1 MAGERDKDTE
11 QLLPWLANET
21 LQGEE
26 ARAAETLAKE
36 SSMAAQDLEFM
47 RGLRAQMKT
56 MEAANSPGALGWRR
70 LQQQIARDRRPAI
83 RSTGWRNIAAIAA
96 AVIILLQAGIIG
108 YQWSQGPVTPAGGD
122 GATLQVRFAPDASET
137 AIREL
142 LQEIHGTIVDGPGA
156 LGVYHLTIEGAEDHP
171 ELAAQA
177 LAALRAHSD
186 IVLQAEQEQP

>member
-1 MAGERDKDTE
+1 MAGERDKDIE
-11 QLLPWLANET
+11 QSLPWLANET

-56 MEAANSPGALGWRR
+56 MEAANSPGAQGWRR
-70 LQQQIARDRRPAI
+70 LQQQIARERGPAI
-83 RSTGWRNIAAIAA
+83 RSTGWRNVAAIAA

-108 YQWSQGPVTPAGGD
+108 YQWSQGPVTPAGD
-122 GATLQVRFAPDASET
+122 DRATLQVRFAPDASET